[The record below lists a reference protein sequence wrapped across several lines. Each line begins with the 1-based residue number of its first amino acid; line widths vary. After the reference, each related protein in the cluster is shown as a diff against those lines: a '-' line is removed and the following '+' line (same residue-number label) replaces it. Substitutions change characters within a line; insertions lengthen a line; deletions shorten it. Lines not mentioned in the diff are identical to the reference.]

1 MNFRNKSFERR
12 VSSEMNIAMDF
23 SARSEDFK
31 NKLRFE
37 FSNTWN
43 DVNIDLYVAAV
54 AIACV

>member
-12 VSSEMNIAMDF
+12 VFSEMNIAMDF

>member
-43 DVNIDLYVAAV
+43 DVNIDLYVAAGFST
-54 AIACV
+54 IE